1 MSLITTSCIKIITS
15 LIIFLCLHL
24 ILQKLRGRWK
34 KRYYEG
40 VDNEH
45 YLPKEEVRNLR
56 QLGYLIIIF
65 LCFVNI
71 AYILFNT
78 GLFDY
83 YNFFYAKGVDKVLFY
98 VLDIVLSL
106 FLSLNIDLRKDR
118 KNQILFLLLVPY
130 FTLELLVLLFNPI
143 VSIIPIDLVTGGS
156 IAAIL
161 DLMRIVAFIYFIR
174 RYYIKFL
181 NYTRDNN
188 LGRTILIFFTL
199 IVVTFIITIITE
211 NVTILESINMVSNAF
226 ASNGYVISGTTIIG
240 QINEIFIV
248 WGGYIFSNVGTATLT
263 AAILI
268 RHFDRKFKH
277 YGDMNERFD
286 KLKEMIEE
294 DEY

>member
-1 MSLITTSCIKIITS
+1 MNFVTISCMKIITS
-15 LIIFLCLHL
+15 IIIFLCLHL

-34 KRYYEG
+34 KRYYKG

-78 GLFDY
+78 GVFDY
-83 YNFFYAKGVDKVLFY
+83 YNFFYAKGVDQVLFY

-106 FLSLNIDLRKDR
+106 FLSLNIDLRKDW
-118 KNQILFLLLVPY
+118 KNRIMFLLLVPY
-130 FTLELLVLLFNPI
+130 FTIEVFLVLFNFIVPI
-143 VSIIPIDLVTGGS
+143 PTDLVMGGS

-161 DLMRIVAFIYFIR
+161 DLIRIVAFIYFIR

-181 NYTRDNN
+181 RYTRDNN

-277 YGDMNERFD
+277 YGDMNKRFD
-286 KLKEMIEE
+286 RLKEMIEE
-294 DEY
+294 DE

>member
-1 MSLITTSCIKIITS
+1 MNFVTISCMKIITS
-15 LIIFLCLHL
+15 IIIFLCLHL

-34 KRYYEG
+34 KRYYKG

-78 GLFDY
+78 GVFDY
-83 YNFFYAKGVDKVLFY
+83 YNFFYAKGVDQVLFY

-106 FLSLNIDLRKDR
+106 FLSLNIDLRKDW
-118 KNQILFLLLVPY
+118 KNRIMFLLLVPY
-130 FTLELLVLLFNPI
+130 FTIEVFLVLFNFIVPI
-143 VSIIPIDLVTGGS
+143 PTDLVMGGS

-161 DLMRIVAFIYFIR
+161 DLIRIVAFVYFIR

-181 NYTRDNN
+181 RYTRDNN

-277 YGDMNERFD
+277 YGDMNKRFD
-286 KLKEMIEE
+286 RLKEMIEE
-294 DEY
+294 DE

>member
-1 MSLITTSCIKIITS
+1 MNFVTISCMKIITS
-15 LIIFLCLHL
+15 IIIFLCLHL

-34 KRYYEG
+34 KRYYKG

-78 GLFDY
+78 GVFDY
-83 YNFFYAKGVDKVLFY
+83 YNFFYAKGVDQVLFY

-106 FLSLNIDLRKDR
+106 FLSLNIDLRKDW
-118 KNQILFLLLVPY
+118 KNRIMFLLLVPY
-130 FTLELLVLLFNPI
+130 FTLEVFLVLFNFIVPI
-143 VSIIPIDLVTGGS
+143 PTDLVMGGS

-161 DLMRIVAFIYFIR
+161 DLIRIVAFVYFIR

-181 NYTRDNN
+181 RYTRDNN

-277 YGDMNERFD
+277 YGDMNKRFD
-286 KLKEMIEE
+286 RLKEMIEE
-294 DEY
+294 DE